1 MHHMCYYIKSLYE
14 ERHREIFHEV
24 SSGPPAS
31 GHFSLF
37 AVREDGEE
45 VVLVSGLLDA

>member
-1 MHHMCYYIKSLYE
+1 MHHMCSYLKSLHK
-14 ERHREIFHEV
+14 ERHRKIFHEV

-31 GHFSLF
+31 GHFPLF
-37 AVREDGEE
+37 AFLPDGEE